1 MFIFKSD
8 QFSIYFGD
16 ASQSITTHD
25 IQQKQI
31 TQNLQ
36 NIAQQAGAD
45 QVVFL
50 QQTHGVQG
58 AVIKDGVNQT
68 QFLQQQGDFII
79 MNKKNCGI
87 GVLTAD
93 CLPIV
98 IYDPITHSAGIIHAG
113 WKGSAANI
121 FAITIQNM
129 VQEFT
134 TCPADVQIYF
144 GPVAGACCYEVS
156 TDFID
161 NFKQYPNY
169 QDAFIEKNNKIYF
182 DSTVFTAIIAR
193 NLGIEDKNIYTTY
206 NVCTI
211 CDTSFCSYRREKENA
226 SRQITLIS
234 LH

>member
-1 MFIFKSD
+1 MFIFTSD
-8 QFSIYFGD
+8 QFTIYFGD

-25 IQQKQI
+25 IQQKTMTTSI
-31 TQNLQ
+31 H
-36 NIAQQAGAD
+36 NIAQQVGAD

-58 AVIKDGVNQT
+58 AVIKKSDDQS
-68 QFLQQQGDFII
+68 QFLQQQGDVII
-79 MNKKNCGI
+79 TNKKNCGI

-98 IYDPITHSAGIIHAG
+98 IYDPITHSAGIVHAG
-113 WKGSAANI
+113 WKGSVANI
-121 FAITIQNM
+121 FEIAIKKM
-129 VQEFT
+129 AQEFT
-134 TCPADVQIYF
+134 TYPADLQIYF
-144 GPVAGACCYEVS
+144 GPAAGACCYEVS
-156 TDFID
+156 PDFMD
-161 NFKQYPNY
+161 NFKLYPNY

-182 DSTVFTAIIAR
+182 DSAVFTAIIAR
-193 NLGIEDKNIYTTY
+193 NLGIEGKNIYTTY

-211 CDTSFCSYRREKENA
+211 CNTSFCSYRREKENA